1 MSLRFYIDPETDYP
15 HIYGHGVQEYEVE
28 DVMLSP
34 GEDIPGR
41 ENSRI
46 AIGQTRGG
54 RYILVVYVRDPQ
66 PDSVFIIT
74 AYQLTGNALA
84 AYRRRMRRRSR

>member
-1 MSLRFYIDPETDYP
+1 MNLRFYIDPETDYP

-66 PDSVFIIT
+66 TDSVFIIT